1 MNSCWQRIEA
11 IIQWAGMTTHAFALH
26 IGLNRS
32 ENLYRIKRGYNG
44 ISKELADQIVKKYP
58 EIDKLWLLT
67 GDRSM
72 FHTPKNKELEKYGYP
87 GPKGIP
93 FYKGSIPEI
102 INNQKGLKPS
112 FYIDL
117 PIIKE
122 CDLAVSVNSDAME
135 PLIPYGSIITLKKIN
150 PNLLFFGEIYLINTP
165 DFCMIRKIRKDYESE
180 EQIILISENRQ
191 QYDDILLK
199 KKDII
204 NLFLVKSVLYNLT

>member
-67 GDRSM
+67 GERSM
-72 FHTPKNKELEKYGYP
+72 FNTPKNKELEKYVYP
-87 GPKGIP
+87 VPKGIP

-204 NLFLVKSVLYNLT
+204 ILFLVKSVLYNLT

>member
-1 MNSCWQRIEA
+1 
-11 IIQWAGMTTHAFALH
+11 MTTHAFALH

-67 GDRSM
+67 GERSM
-72 FHTPKNKELEKYGYP
+72 FNTPKNKELEKYVYP
-87 GPKGIP
+87 VPKGIP

-122 CDLAVSVNSDAME
+122 CDLAV
-135 PLIPYGSIITLKKIN
+135 
-150 PNLLFFGEIYLINTP
+150 
-165 DFCMIRKIRKDYESE
+165 
-180 EQIILISENRQ
+180 
-191 QYDDILLK
+191 
-199 KKDII
+199 
-204 NLFLVKSVLYNLT
+204 

>member
-67 GDRSM
+67 GERSM
-72 FHTPKNKELEKYGYP
+72 FNTPKNKELEKYVYP
-87 GPKGIP
+87 VPKGIP

>member
-67 GDRSM
+67 GERSM
-72 FHTPKNKELEKYGYP
+72 FNTPKNKELEKYVYP
-87 GPKGIP
+87 VPKGIP

-135 PLIPYGSIITLKKIN
+135 PLIPYGSIMSADITNLAAKSFLIHNTASFSKNFKRMKIHLG
-150 PNLLFFGEIYLINTP
+150 LLSIAYFGP
-165 DFCMIRKIRKDYESE
+165 
-180 EQIILISENRQ
+180 
-191 QYDDILLK
+191 
-199 KKDII
+199 
-204 NLFLVKSVLYNLT
+204 FL